1 MSEPLDVYDLERINR
16 VLNNPTRFEK
26 RALLDA
32 AKQLRAE
39 VERQR
44 EVIADF
50 NCDNWTPESE
60 G

>member
-1 MSEPLDVYDLERINR
+1 MPEPLNINDLEWIDRI
-16 VLNNPTRFEK
+16 LNNPTRFEK

-44 EVIADF
+44 EVIANYDF
-50 NCDNWTPESE
+50 DHWKPAED
-60 G
+60 